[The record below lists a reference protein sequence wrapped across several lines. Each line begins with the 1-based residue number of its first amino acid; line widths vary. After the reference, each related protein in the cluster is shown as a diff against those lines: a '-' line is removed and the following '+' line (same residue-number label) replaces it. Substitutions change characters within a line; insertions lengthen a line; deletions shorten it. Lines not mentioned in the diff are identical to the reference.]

1 MTREEPLF
9 ELAESTE
16 DSALRRVPLVTFICT
31 VVASILGWVFFDYLI
46 ALLVLAGGLFSM
58 LNFLWLKQTISKALT
73 PGEKKSIRS
82 VLPLY
87 IVRILLILAIFFII
101 IVFFSKK
108 ILAFVVGFSMILP
121 VFLIEAAGAF
131 VKLKQ
136 WKN

>member
-9 ELAESTE
+9 ELADNSE
-16 DSALRRVPLVTFICT
+16 DKAFRRVPLFTFIGT
-31 VVASILGWVFFDYLI
+31 VIASILGFILFDYLI

-58 LNFLWLKQTISKALT
+58 LNFFWIKQTISKALI

-82 VLPLY
+82 ALPLY
-87 IVRILLILAIFFII
+87 IVRILLIIAIFFII

-108 ILAFVVGFSMILP
+108 ILAFVVGFSMIIP
-121 VFLIEAAGAF
+121 VFLIEAAGSL